1 MIIIKLLKEQQ
12 TAIPALAQLW
22 YVTLGKLWMP
32 NTPIDVVKQRFEAHL
47 NDNTLPLT
55 LIAWHHDK
63 PVGMCS
69 LRINDGIRPDLMPW
83 LGSLAVHPNYQ
94 NQGIGK
100 SLIES
105 TKEKAKKLGFNELY
119 LFAFDKTIP
128 KYYERLGWH
137 IIDADEYNQHPVTVM
152 KIKLL

>member
-1 MIIIKLLKEQQ
+1 MITIKLLKEQQ
-12 TAIPALAQLW
+12 NSIPALAQLW
-22 YVTLGKLWMP
+22 YTALGKIWMP
-32 NTPIDVVKQRFEAHL
+32 NTPISIVKERFESHL

-55 LIAWHHDK
+55 LVAFHHDE

-83 LGSLAVHPNYQ
+83 LGSLAVHSDYQ
-94 NQGIGK
+94 NQGIGEQLIK
-100 SLIES
+100 SI
-105 TKEKAKKLGFNELY
+105 KEKAKELGFNELY

-137 IIDADEYNQHPVTVM
+137 IIDTDEYNSHPVTVM
-152 KIKLL
+152 TIKLI